1 MAATPVGTTAVPPA
15 VERAGSG
22 EPRERRGRRN
32 APPRRRPRAATEDQS
47 TDDEPVPPTR
57 GRLDVVA

>member
-15 VERAGSG
+15 VERTDKG
-22 EPRERRGRRN
+22 EPKERRGRRN
-32 APPRRRPRAATEDQS
+32 APPRRRARAEIES
-47 TDDEPVPPTR
+47 ESPDDEPIAPNR